1 MLLCKMRNIP
11 LQILKGYAIIN
22 KKRRKF
28 PGKVEI
34 PMHVLTKRCL
44 LLPLAAVMLCS
55 AGCFGVTK
63 TKVTIEVQNLTGVE
77 ISQLIMYCEACEM
90 DRDNRLEGNLA
101 VDGTAEISL
110 GRYTESQLQE
120 GFALEVYN
128 AQDGSFE
135 EFGMLMVQDGDT
147 VSFYLDDMG
156 LAVAVNMT
164 PEEIDEQRRHDNEMM
179 AAVTEPET
187 AESAE

>member
-1 MLLCKMRNIP
+1 MR
-11 LQILKGYAIIN
+11 
-22 KKRRKF
+22 
-28 PGKVEI
+28 
-34 PMHVLTKRCL
+34 VLTKHFL

-55 AGCFGVTK
+55 AGCFGESK

-90 DRDNRLEGNLA
+90 DRENRLEGNLA
-101 VDGTAEISL
+101 VDGTAEVSL

-156 LAVAVNMT
+156 LALAVNMT

-179 AAVTEPET
+179 ASVTEPDA